1 MVKKADIPRHIV
13 AAALE
18 LAAVQGW
25 RDTRLGDIAAA
36 AKLTLA
42 QVLAVYP
49 SKAAIVAAFTREI
62 DEAVVKVE
70 DPDLAAQPVRDRL
83 FDVIMRRFDALGPHK
98 AAVRAIV
105 RDTARDPVSAVCAAC
120 ALGRSMAWMLEAAR
134 VDGSGLS
141 GLVRKKGLGVVY
153 LSVLCVWLNDDSED
167 MAKTMA
173 ALDRRLRRAENL
185 VMLCRLPRP
194 RRREA
199 EPEAQ
204 PEAG

>member
-105 RDTARDPVSAVCAAC
+105 RDTARDPAAAVCAAC

-173 ALDRRLRRAENL
+173 ALDRRLRQAENL

-199 EPEAQ
+199 EPDAE